1 MVMLD
6 DDDDHD
12 AAAAPDVAVGVDTC
26 SDSDDTA
33 PAAAVDGCSI
43 ASHLRRHGAPR
54 PALPQTIFAFDAQRG
69 ALHIRTVPAYAISI
83 DMSDA

>member
-12 AAAAPDVAVGVDTC
+12 AATVPDVAAGIDSG

-33 PAAAVDGCSI
+33 PAAAVDDSI
-43 ASHLRRHGAPR
+43 ASRDRRHGAPR
-54 PALPQTIFAFDAQRG
+54 PALPQTTFAFDAQR
-69 ALHIRTVPAYAISI
+69 
-83 DMSDA
+83 